1 LHSSVSFSIWHSSKL
16 IKRYFDNRKE
26 EPMQTINHPEN
37 SIREQNGW
45 PEKEE
50 LFPCCG
56 ISEKSPSKLKTQT
69 MEESDKIQGQSL
81 GEKVYKSFQS
91 GFHCA
96 EAISSSI
103 LDIFADK
110 DCSPLVKAAS
120 AFGGG
125 IAGSTGELCGAFS
138 GGVMALGYLLG
149 REKPGDDLRD
159 CGILVDQFKKKFK
172 ERFGSLNCGTILDS
186 FHDQENPLGCVNL
199 TAEASEILAG
209 LLNDFQGKRGMDC
222 QAYQGQAREKVELG
236 RCPFKAGSCG
246 C

>member
-1 LHSSVSFSIWHSSKL
+1 
-16 IKRYFDNRKE
+16 
-26 EPMQTINHPEN
+26 MQTINQPEN
-37 SIREQNGW
+37 SIKEHNGW

-50 LFPCCG
+50 LSPCCG
-56 ISEKSPSKLKTQT
+56 IDEKSSSKSKIQT
-69 MEESDKIQGQSL
+69 KEIVSDKIEDQSL
-81 GEKVYKSFQS
+81 REKVFDSYQS

-103 LDIFADK
+103 LGIFSDK
-110 DCSPLVKAAS
+110 DYSNLVKAAS

-159 CGILVDQFKKKFK
+159 CAVLVNEFKKKFQD
-172 ERFGSLNCGTILDS
+172 RFGSLNCRTILDS
-186 FHDQENPLGCVNL
+186 FSEQENPMGCVKL
-199 TAEASEILAG
+199 TAEASVLLAD
-209 LLNDFQGKRGMDC
+209 LLKDFQMKKGLDY
-222 QAYQGQAREKVELG
+222 QAYRTQPRNKVELG
-236 RCPFKAGSCG
+236 RCPFQAGSCG